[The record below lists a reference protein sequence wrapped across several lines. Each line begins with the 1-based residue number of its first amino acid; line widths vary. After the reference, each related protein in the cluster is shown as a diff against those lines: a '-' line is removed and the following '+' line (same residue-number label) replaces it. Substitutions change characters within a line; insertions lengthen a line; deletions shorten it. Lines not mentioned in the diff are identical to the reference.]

1 VRYLIASLVGLGT
14 GVLAATLWVLVRF
27 VLPIAVPMLIA
38 RLGLSQSGVGGGTGF
53 VTSGSIMLAA
63 LIGFVAGVAWWLQRG

>member
-1 VRYLIASLVGLGT
+1 MRYLTASLVGLAT
-14 GVLAATLWVLVRF
+14 GFLAATLWVLVRF

-38 RLGLSQSGVGGGTGF
+38 RLGLNQSGIGGGTGF

-63 LIGFVAGVAWWLQRG
+63 LVGFVAGVVWWLWRG